1 MIQLGSK
8 GMKRTIFLTIAIIGL
23 ALVAQAQT
31 DSLAKVI
38 GMDKNTVIR
47 DSSGKVI
54 AYKDLKK
61 MILSGK
67 NTVLRINKSIKT
79 DSAASTSPQLADQS
93 EESMMA
99 ALPKPTETKFFK
111 TGEKISSFVADDI
124 NGTGLKLKKLQGKIV
139 VLNFW
144 FIGCPP
150 CRLEMPELNKLALA
164 YANDPDVVFIS
175 IGLDDRYD
183 IKNFIKYSPL
193 AYHIVDNGRMYADM
207 YRINLYPTNV
217 VLDKEGKVRFHASGY
232 FANLPYWLKKT
243 IDENK

>member
-54 AYKDLKK
+54 DYKDLKK
-61 MILSGK
+61 MIMSGK
-67 NTVLRINKSIKT
+67 HTVLRINKPVKT
-79 DSAASTSPQLADQS
+79 DSVASTSPQLADQP
-93 EESMMA
+93 EESIMA
-99 ALPKPTETKFFK
+99 AMPKPTETKFFK

-124 NGTGLKLKKLQGKIV
+124 KGTGLKLKKLQGKIV

-150 CRLEMPELNKLALA
+150 
-164 YANDPDVVFIS
+164 
-175 IGLDDRYD
+175 
-183 IKNFIKYSPL
+183 
-193 AYHIVDNGRMYADM
+193 
-207 YRINLYPTNV
+207 
-217 VLDKEGKVRFHASGY
+217 
-232 FANLPYWLKKT
+232 
-243 IDENK
+243 